1 MQMSVMQIG
10 HVVMTVFHVGMC
22 VEMGMELSKG
32 YVIIMLMDVMAVIV
46 LVGMFMGNF
55 IVYMIMLVFFVD
67 Q

>member
-32 YVIIMLMDVMAVIV
+32 YVIIRVYDYAGV
-46 LVGMFMGNF
+46 LR
-55 IVYMIMLVFFVD
+55 
-67 Q
+67 